1 MGVTVLKKLVVA
13 IDGPAGAGKS
23 TVAQLAA
30 KKLGY
35 TYIDT
40 GAMYRAVAWKVL
52 QQGGAVTDERILAV
66 IPAIDVDLSYEN
78 GHTTVRVDGQD
89 VTGEIR
95 TPEVSHIVS
104 KVAALGPVRE
114 KMVDLQRKM
123 AARGGVLMDGR
134 DIATNVLPNAEV
146 KIYLTAS
153 IEERAQRRYKELCGK
168 GMAVNLTDIQHD
180 IAARDKAD
188 MEREISPLVKADD
201 AVLLDTTGLT
211 IDEVVAKILEMVG
224 EKA

>member
-1 MGVTVLKKLVVA
+1 MKKLVVA

-30 KKLGY
+30 KELGY

-52 QQGGAVTDERILAV
+52 QQGGEVTDEKILAV
-66 IPAIDVDLSYEN
+66 IPDIDVDLSYEN
-78 GHTTVRVDGQD
+78 GKTTVRVDGQD

-104 KVAALGPVRE
+104 QVAALGPVRE

-123 AARGGVLMDGR
+123 AERGGVLMDGR
-134 DIATNVLPNAEV
+134 DIATNVLPGADV

-153 IEERAQRRYKELCGK
+153 IAERANRRYKELREK
-168 GMAVNLTDIQHD
+168 GLAVNLADIERD

-188 MEREISPLVKADD
+188 MEREISPLVQAED
-201 AVLLDTTGLT
+201 ATLLDTTGMT
-211 IDEVVAKILEMVG
+211 TPEVVARIIGMCR
-224 EKA
+224 

>member
-1 MGVTVLKKLVVA
+1 MKKLVVA

-30 KKLGY
+30 KELGY

-52 QQGGAVTDERILAV
+52 QQGGEVTDEKILAV
-66 IPAIDVDLSYEN
+66 VPDIDVDLSYEN
-78 GHTTVRVDGQD
+78 GKTTVRVDGQD
-89 VTGEIR
+89 VTSEIR

-123 AARGGVLMDGR
+123 AERGGVLMDGR
-134 DIATNVLPNAEV
+134 DIATNVLPGADV

-153 IEERAQRRYKELCGK
+153 IAERANRRYKELREK
-168 GMAVNLTDIQHD
+168 GLAVDLADIEHD

-188 MEREISPLVKADD
+188 MEREISPLVQADD
-201 AVLLDTTGLT
+201 ATLLDTTGMT
-211 IDEVVAKILEMVG
+211 IPEVVARIIGMCR
-224 EKA
+224 

>member
-1 MGVTVLKKLVVA
+1 MKKLVVA

-30 KKLGY
+30 KELGY

-52 QQGGAVTDERILAV
+52 QQGGEVTDEKILAV
-66 IPAIDVDLSYEN
+66 IPDIDVDLSYEN
-78 GHTTVRVDGQD
+78 GKTTVRVDGQD

-104 KVAALGPVRE
+104 QVAALGPVRE

-123 AARGGVLMDGR
+123 AERGGVLMDGR
-134 DIATNVLPNAEV
+134 DIATNVLPGADV

-153 IEERAQRRYKELCGK
+153 IAERANRRYKELREK
-168 GMAVNLTDIQHD
+168 GLAVNLADIERD

-188 MEREISPLVKADD
+188 MEREISPLVQAED
-201 AVLLDTTGLT
+201 ATILDTTGMT
-211 IDEVVAKILEMVG
+211 IPEVVARIIGMCR
-224 EKA
+224 

>member
-1 MGVTVLKKLVVA
+1 MKKLVVA

-30 KKLGY
+30 KELGY

-52 QQGGAVTDERILAV
+52 QQGGEVTDEKILAV
-66 IPAIDVDLSYEN
+66 IPDIDVDLSYEN
-78 GHTTVRVDGQD
+78 GKTTVRVDGQD

-104 KVAALGPVRE
+104 QVAALGPVRE

-134 DIATNVLPNAEV
+134 DIATNVLPGADV

-153 IEERAQRRYKELCGK
+153 IAERANRRYKELREK
-168 GMAVNLTDIQHD
+168 GLAVNLADIERD

-188 MEREISPLVKADD
+188 MEREISPLVQAED
-201 AVLLDTTGLT
+201 ATLLDTTGMT
-211 IDEVVAKILEMVG
+211 IPEVVARIIGMCR
-224 EKA
+224 

>member
-1 MGVTVLKKLVVA
+1 MKKLVVA

-30 KKLGY
+30 KELGY

-52 QQGGAVTDERILAV
+52 QQGGEVTDEKILAV
-66 IPAIDVDLSYEN
+66 IPDIDVDLSYEN
-78 GHTTVRVDGQD
+78 GKTSVRVDGQD

-104 KVAALGPVRE
+104 QVAALGPVRE

-123 AARGGVLMDGR
+123 AERGGVLMDGR
-134 DIATNVLPNAEV
+134 DIATNVLPGADV

-153 IEERAQRRYKELCGK
+153 IAERANRRYKELREK
-168 GMAVNLTDIQHD
+168 GLAVNLADIEHD

-188 MEREISPLVKADD
+188 MEREISPLVQAED
-201 AVLLDTTGLT
+201 ATLLDTTGMT
-211 IDEVVAKILEMVG
+211 IPEVVARIIGMCR
-224 EKA
+224 

>member
-1 MGVTVLKKLVVA
+1 MKKLVVA

-30 KKLGY
+30 KELGY

-52 QQGGAVTDERILAV
+52 QQGGEVTDEKILAV
-66 IPAIDVDLSYEN
+66 IPDIDVDLSYEN
-78 GHTTVRVDGQD
+78 GKTTVRVDGQD

-104 KVAALGPVRE
+104 QVAALGPVRE

-123 AARGGVLMDGR
+123 AERGGVLMDGR
-134 DIATNVLPNAEV
+134 DIATNVLPGADV

-153 IEERAQRRYKELCGK
+153 IAERANRRYKELREK
-168 GMAVNLTDIQHD
+168 GLAVNLADIERD

-188 MEREISPLVKADD
+188 MEREISPLVQAED
-201 AVLLDTTGLT
+201 ATLLNTTGMT
-211 IDEVVAKILEMVG
+211 IPEVVARIIGMCR
-224 EKA
+224 

>member
-1 MGVTVLKKLVVA
+1 LKKLVVA

-30 KKLGY
+30 KELGY

-52 QQGGAVTDERILAV
+52 QQGGEVTDEKILAV
-66 IPAIDVDLSYEN
+66 IPDIDVDLSYEN
-78 GHTTVRVDGQD
+78 GKTTVRVDGQD

-104 KVAALGPVRE
+104 QVAALGPVRE

-123 AARGGVLMDGR
+123 AERGGVLMDGR
-134 DIATNVLPNAEV
+134 DIATNVLPGADV

-153 IEERAQRRYKELCGK
+153 IAERANRRYKELREK
-168 GMAVNLTDIQHD
+168 GLAVNLADIERD

-188 MEREISPLVKADD
+188 MEREISPLVQAED
-201 AVLLDTTGLT
+201 ATLLDTTGMT
-211 IDEVVAKILEMVG
+211 IPEVVARIIGMCR
-224 EKA
+224 

>member
-1 MGVTVLKKLVVA
+1 MKKLVVA

-30 KKLGY
+30 KELGY

-52 QQGGAVTDERILAV
+52 QQGGEVTDEKILAV
-66 IPAIDVDLSYEN
+66 IPDIDVDLSYEN
-78 GHTTVRVDGQD
+78 GKTTVRVDGQD

-104 KVAALGPVRE
+104 QVAALGPVRE

-123 AARGGVLMDGR
+123 AERGGVLMDGR
-134 DIATNVLPNAEV
+134 DIATNVLPGADV

-153 IEERAQRRYKELCGK
+153 IAERANRRYKELCEK
-168 GMAVNLTDIQHD
+168 GLAVNLADIEHD

-188 MEREISPLVKADD
+188 MEREISPLVQAED
-201 AVLLDTTGLT
+201 ATLLDTTGMT
-211 IDEVVAKILEMVG
+211 IPEVVARIIGMCR
-224 EKA
+224 

>member
-1 MGVTVLKKLVVA
+1 MVA

-52 QQGGAVTDERILAV
+52 QQQEVTDEQILEV
-66 IPAIDVDLSYEN
+66 IRDIDVDLHYAK
-78 GHTTVRVDGQD
+78 GKTTVTVDGED
-89 VTGEIR
+89 VSAAIR
-95 TPEVSHIVS
+95 TPEVSAVVS
-104 KVAALGPVRE
+104 RVAALGPVRT

-123 AARGGVLMDGR
+123 AKRGAVLMDGR
-134 DIATNVLPNAEV
+134 DIATNVLPHADV
-146 KIYLTAS
+146 KIFLTAS
-153 IEERAQRRYKELCGK
+153 IEERARRRWKEMKEK
-168 GMAVNLTDIQHD
+168 GYDIALETLKKD

-188 MEREISPLVKADD
+188 SEREISPLVQADD
-201 AVLLDTTGLT
+201 AVLLDTTGLS
-211 IDEVVAKILEMVG
+211 IDEVVARILNLCQ
-224 EKA
+224 

>member
-1 MGVTVLKKLVVA
+1 MKKLVVA

-30 KKLGY
+30 KELGY

-52 QQGGAVTDERILAV
+52 QQGGEVTDEKILAV
-66 IPAIDVDLSYEN
+66 VPDIDVDLSYEN
-78 GHTTVRVDGQD
+78 GKTTVRVDGQD
-89 VTGEIR
+89 VTSEIR

-123 AARGGVLMDGR
+123 AERGGVLMDGR
-134 DIATNVLPNAEV
+134 DIATNVLPGADV

-153 IEERAQRRYKELCGK
+153 IAERANRRYKELREK
-168 GMAVNLTDIQHD
+168 GLAVDLADIEHD

-188 MEREISPLVKADD
+188 MEREISPLVQAED
-201 AVLLDTTGLT
+201 ATLLDTTGMT
-211 IDEVVAKILEMVG
+211 IHEVVARIIGMCR
-224 EKA
+224 

>member
-1 MGVTVLKKLVVA
+1 MKKLVVA

-30 KKLGY
+30 KELGY

-52 QQGGAVTDERILAV
+52 QQGGEVTDEKILAV
-66 IPAIDVDLSYEN
+66 VPDIDVDLSYEN
-78 GHTTVRVDGQD
+78 GKTTVRVDGQD
-89 VTGEIR
+89 VTSEIR

-123 AARGGVLMDGR
+123 AERGSVLMDGR
-134 DIATNVLPNAEV
+134 DIATNVLPGADV

-153 IEERAQRRYKELCGK
+153 IAERANRRYKELREK
-168 GMAVNLTDIQHD
+168 GLAVDLADIEHD
-180 IAARDKAD
+180 IASRDKAD
-188 MEREISPLVKADD
+188 MEREISPLVQADD
-201 AVLLDTTGLT
+201 ATLLDTTGMT
-211 IDEVVAKILEMVG
+211 IPEVVARIIGMCR
-224 EKA
+224 

>member
-1 MGVTVLKKLVVA
+1 MKKLVVA

-30 KKLGY
+30 KELGY

-52 QQGGAVTDERILAV
+52 QQGGEVTDERILAV
-66 IPAIDVDLSYEN
+66 VPDIDVDLSYEQ
-78 GHTTVRVDGQD
+78 GKTTVRVDGQD

-104 KVAALGPVRE
+104 KVASLGPVRE

-123 AARGGVLMDGR
+123 AERGGVLMDGR
-134 DIATNVLPNAEV
+134 DIATNVLPNADV

-153 IEERAQRRYKELCGK
+153 IEERAKRRYKELCDK
-168 GMAVNLTDIQHD
+168 GLSVKLAEIQHD

-188 MEREISPLVKADD
+188 MEREISPLVQADD
-201 AVLLDTTGLT
+201 AVLLDTTGMS
-211 IDEVVAKILEMVG
+211 IPEVVQKIVG
-224 EKA
+224 MCR

>member
-1 MGVTVLKKLVVA
+1 MKKLVVA

-30 KKLGY
+30 KELVY

-52 QQGGAVTDERILAV
+52 QQGGEVTDEKILAV
-66 IPAIDVDLSYEN
+66 VSDIDVDLSYEN
-78 GHTTVRVDGQD
+78 GKTTVRVDGQD
-89 VTGEIR
+89 VTSEIR

-123 AARGGVLMDGR
+123 AERGGVLMDGR
-134 DIATNVLPNAEV
+134 DIATNVLPGADV

-153 IEERAQRRYKELCGK
+153 IAERANRRYKELREK
-168 GMAVNLTDIQHD
+168 GLAVDLADIEHD

-188 MEREISPLVKADD
+188 MEREISPLVQADD
-201 AVLLDTTGLT
+201 ATLLDTTGMT
-211 IDEVVAKILEMVG
+211 IPEVVARIIGMCR
-224 EKA
+224 

>member
-1 MGVTVLKKLVVA
+1 MKKLVVA

-30 KKLGY
+30 KELGY

-52 QQGGAVTDERILAV
+52 QQGGEVTDEKILAG
-66 IPAIDVDLSYEN
+66 IPDIDVDLSYEN
-78 GHTTVRVDGQD
+78 GKTTVRVDGQD

-104 KVAALGPVRE
+104 QVAALGPVRE

-123 AARGGVLMDGR
+123 AERGGVLMDGR
-134 DIATNVLPNAEV
+134 DIATNVLPGADV

-153 IEERAQRRYKELCGK
+153 IAERANRRYKELREK
-168 GMAVNLTDIQHD
+168 GLAVNLADIERD

-188 MEREISPLVKADD
+188 MEREISPLVQAED
-201 AVLLDTTGLT
+201 ATLLDTTGMT
-211 IDEVVAKILEMVG
+211 IPEVVARIIGMCR
-224 EKA
+224 

>member
-1 MGVTVLKKLVVA
+1 MKKLVVA

-30 KKLGY
+30 KELGY

-52 QQGGAVTDERILAV
+52 QQGGEVTDEKILTV
-66 IPAIDVDLSYEN
+66 IPDIDVDLSYEN
-78 GHTTVRVDGQD
+78 GKTTVRVDGQD

-104 KVAALGPVRE
+104 QVAALGPVRE

-123 AARGGVLMDGR
+123 AERGGVLMDGR
-134 DIATNVLPNAEV
+134 DIATNVLPGADV

-153 IEERAQRRYKELCGK
+153 IAERANRRYKELREK
-168 GMAVNLTDIQHD
+168 GLAVNLADIERD

-188 MEREISPLVKADD
+188 MEREISPLVQAED
-201 AVLLDTTGLT
+201 ATLLDTTGMT
-211 IDEVVAKILEMVG
+211 IPEVVARIIGMCR
-224 EKA
+224 

>member
-1 MGVTVLKKLVVA
+1 MKKLVVA

-30 KKLGY
+30 KELGY

-52 QQGGAVTDERILAV
+52 QQGGEVTDEKILAV
-66 IPAIDVDLSYEN
+66 VSDIDVDLSYEN
-78 GHTTVRVDGQD
+78 GKTTVRVDGQD
-89 VTGEIR
+89 VTSEIR

-123 AARGGVLMDGR
+123 AEHGGVLMDGR
-134 DIATNVLPNAEV
+134 DIATNVLPGADV

-153 IEERAQRRYKELCGK
+153 IAERANRRYKELREK
-168 GMAVNLTDIQHD
+168 GLAVDLADIEHD

-188 MEREISPLVKADD
+188 MEREISPLVQADD
-201 AVLLDTTGLT
+201 ATLLDTTGMT
-211 IDEVVAKILEMVG
+211 IPEVVARIIGMCR
-224 EKA
+224 

>member
-1 MGVTVLKKLVVA
+1 MKKLVVA

-30 KKLGY
+30 KELGY

-52 QQGGAVTDERILAV
+52 QQGGEATDEKILAV
-66 IPAIDVDLSYEN
+66 VPDIDVDLSYEN
-78 GHTTVRVDGQD
+78 GKTTVRVDGQD
-89 VTGEIR
+89 VTSEIR

-123 AARGGVLMDGR
+123 AERGGVLMDGR
-134 DIATNVLPNAEV
+134 DIATNVLPGADV

-153 IEERAQRRYKELCGK
+153 IAERANRRYKELREK
-168 GMAVNLTDIQHD
+168 GLAVDLADIEHD

-188 MEREISPLVKADD
+188 MEREISPLVQADD
-201 AVLLDTTGLT
+201 ATLLDTTGMT
-211 IDEVVAKILEMVG
+211 IPEVVARIIGMCR
-224 EKA
+224 

>member
-1 MGVTVLKKLVVA
+1 MKKLVVA

-30 KKLGY
+30 KDLGY

-52 QQGGAVTDERILAV
+52 QQGGEVTDEKILAV
-66 IPAIDVDLSYEN
+66 VPDIDVDLSYEN
-78 GHTTVRVDGQD
+78 GKTTVRVDGQD
-89 VTGEIR
+89 VTSEIR

-123 AARGGVLMDGR
+123 AERGGVLMDGR
-134 DIATNVLPNAEV
+134 DIATNVLPGADV

-153 IEERAQRRYKELCGK
+153 IAERANRRYKELREK
-168 GMAVNLTDIQHD
+168 GLAVDLADIEHD

-188 MEREISPLVKADD
+188 MEREISPLVQADD
-201 AVLLDTTGLT
+201 ATLLDTTGMT
-211 IDEVVAKILEMVG
+211 IPEVVARIIGMCR
-224 EKA
+224 

>member
-1 MGVTVLKKLVVA
+1 MKKLVVA

-30 KKLGY
+30 KELGY

-52 QQGGAVTDERILAV
+52 QQGGEVTDEKILAV
-66 IPAIDVDLSYEN
+66 VPDIDVDLSYEN
-78 GHTTVRVDGQD
+78 GKTTVRVDGRD
-89 VTGEIR
+89 VTSEIR

-104 KVAALGPVRE
+104 QVAALGPVRE

-123 AARGGVLMDGR
+123 AERGGVLMDGR
-134 DIATNVLPNAEV
+134 DIATNVLPGADV

-153 IEERAQRRYKELCGK
+153 IAERANRRYKELREK
-168 GMAVNLTDIQHD
+168 GLAVDLADIEHD

-188 MEREISPLVKADD
+188 MEREISPLVQADD
-201 AVLLDTTGLT
+201 ATLLDTTGMT
-211 IDEVVAKILEMVG
+211 IPEVVARIIGMCR
-224 EKA
+224 

>member
-1 MGVTVLKKLVVA
+1 MKKLVVA

-30 KKLGY
+30 KELGY

-52 QQGGAVTDERILAV
+52 QQGGEVTDEKILAV
-66 IPAIDVDLSYEN
+66 VPDIDVDLSYEN
-78 GHTTVRVDGQD
+78 GKTTVRVDGQD
-89 VTGEIR
+89 VTSEIR

-123 AARGGVLMDGR
+123 AERGGVLMDGR
-134 DIATNVLPNAEV
+134 DIATNVLPDADV

-153 IEERAQRRYKELCGK
+153 IAERANRRYKELREK
-168 GMAVNLTDIQHD
+168 GLAVNLADIERD

-188 MEREISPLVKADD
+188 MEREISPLVQAED
-201 AVLLDTTGLT
+201 ATLLDTTGMT
-211 IDEVVAKILEMVG
+211 IPEVVARIIGMCR
-224 EKA
+224 

>member
-1 MGVTVLKKLVVA
+1 MKKLVVA

-52 QQGGAVTDERILAV
+52 QQGGAVTDEKILDV
-66 IPAIDVDLSYEN
+66 IPGIDVELAYED
-78 GHTTVRVDGQD
+78 GQTTVRVDGQD
-89 VTGEIR
+89 VTGKIR

-104 KVAALGPVRE
+104 QVAALGPVRE

-134 DIATNVLPNAEV
+134 DIATNVLPDADV

-153 IEERAQRRYKELCGK
+153 IEERAQRRYKELCEK
-168 GMAVNLTDIQHD
+168 GLQVNLADIQRD

-188 MEREISPLVKADD
+188 MEREISPLVQAED
-201 AVLLDTTGLT
+201 ATLLDTTGLS
-211 IDEVVAKILEMVG
+211 IDEVVAKILEMAG

>member
-1 MGVTVLKKLVVA
+1 MKKLVVA

-30 KKLGY
+30 KELGY

-52 QQGGAVTDERILAV
+52 QQGGEVTDEKILAG
-66 IPAIDVDLSYEN
+66 IPDIDVDLSYEN
-78 GHTTVRVDGQD
+78 GKTTVRVDGQD

-104 KVAALGPVRE
+104 QVAALGPVRE

-123 AARGGVLMDGR
+123 AERGGVLMDGR
-134 DIATNVLPNAEV
+134 DIATNVLPGADV

-153 IEERAQRRYKELCGK
+153 IAERANRRYKELREK
-168 GMAVNLTDIQHD
+168 GLAVDLADIEHD

-188 MEREISPLVKADD
+188 MEREISPLVQAED
-201 AVLLDTTGLT
+201 ATLLDTTGMT
-211 IDEVVAKILEMVG
+211 IPEVVARIIGMCR
-224 EKA
+224 